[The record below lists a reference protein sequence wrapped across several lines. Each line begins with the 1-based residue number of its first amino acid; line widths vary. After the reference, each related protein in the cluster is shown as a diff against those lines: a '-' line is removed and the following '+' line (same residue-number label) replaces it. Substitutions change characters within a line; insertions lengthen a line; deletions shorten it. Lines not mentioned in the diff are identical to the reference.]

1 MGAITTVSAKG
12 QVVIPKDV
20 RERLRLEAG
29 DRLDVIERPDGVL
42 LRRATSKRDESFD
55 EITARIR
62 GRVKYTGPPV
72 SIDDMK
78 EAIGD
83 MWARGGP
90 RREK

>member
-42 LRRATSKRDESFD
+42 LRRATSKSDESFG

-72 SIDDMK
+72 PLDDMK

-90 RREK
+90 RWEK